1 MRIVFVRHGEPDYE
15 HDCLTPLG
23 ELQAEAAA
31 ERLREEGIGAI
42 FTSPQ
47 GRARQTADAA
57 AKALGL
63 APAVLDFMHELH
75 WSSADGREIFAGGH
89 PWKIADEMVR
99 AGHDLMDANWR
110 EHPYYT
116 GSRVIESVR
125 IVEEGIDGWLAS
137 LGYVREGRYYRNT
150 RADDGQFAVA
160 LFSHGGS
167 SSAAMGHLLNLPFP
181 YMCAVFHL
189 PFTGITVL
197 RFDRHPGSLS
207 APVLELAGDGRHIRG
222 VALPETGA

>member
-1 MRIVFVRHGEPDYE
+1 MRIVFVRHGEPDYA

-23 ELQAEAAA
+23 ELQAKAAA

-42 FTSPQ
+42 YTSPQ

-57 AKALGL
+57 AEVLGL
-63 APAVLDFMHELH
+63 IPQTLDFMHELH
-75 WSSADGREIFAGGH
+75 WGSADGEETYADGH
-89 PWKIADEMVR
+89 PWHIADELVNT
-99 AGHDLMDANWR
+99 GQDLTDPDWPA
-110 EHPYYT
+110 HLYYRHN
-116 GSRVIESVR
+116 RVVESVR

-137 LGYVREGRYYRNT
+137 LGYVREGLYYRNT
-150 RADDGQFAVA
+150 RPDEEQFTVA

-167 SSAAMGHLLNLPFP
+167 SSAAMGHLMNISFP

-189 PFTGITVL
+189 PFTGITTL
-197 RFDRHPGSLS
+197 RFDRHPGSLT

-222 VALPETGA
+222 VALPETGV

>member
-23 ELQAEAAA
+23 VLQADAAA
-31 ERLREEGIGAI
+31 KRLCEEGIGAI
-42 FTSPQ
+42 YTSPQ

-57 AKALGL
+57 AKVLGL
-63 APAVLDFMHELH
+63 TPVVLDFMHELH
-75 WSSADGREIFAGGH
+75 WSSADGREIFLGGH

-99 AGHDLMDANWR
+99 AGDDLLDANWR
-110 EHPYYT
+110 AHPYYA

-150 RADDGQFAVA
+150 RPDDEQFTVA

-167 SSAAMGHLLNLPFP
+167 SSAAMGHLLNLAFP
-181 YMCAVFHL
+181 YMCSVFHL
-189 PFTGITVL
+189 PFTGITTL

-222 VALPETGA
+222 VTLPGDGA

>member
-23 ELQAEAAA
+23 VLQADAAA
-31 ERLREEGIGAI
+31 KRLCEEGIGAI
-42 FTSPQ
+42 YTSPQ

-57 AKALGL
+57 AKVLGL
-63 APAVLDFMHELH
+63 TPVVLDFMHELH
-75 WSSADGREIFAGGH
+75 WSSADGREIFLGGH

-99 AGHDLMDANWR
+99 AGDDLLDANWR
-110 EHPYYT
+110 AHPYYA

-150 RADDGQFAVA
+150 RPDDEQFTVA

-167 SSAAMGHLLNLPFP
+167 SLAAMGHLLNLAFP
-181 YMCAVFHL
+181 YMCSVFHL
-189 PFTGITVL
+189 PFTGITTL

-222 VALPETGA
+222 VALPGDGA

>member
-1 MRIVFVRHGEPDYE
+1 MRIVFVRHGEPDYA

-23 ELQAEAAA
+23 ELQAKAAA

-42 FTSPQ
+42 YTSPQ

-57 AKALGL
+57 AEVLGL
-63 APAVLDFMHELH
+63 TLQTLDFMHELH
-75 WSSADGREIFAGGH
+75 WGSADREETYADGH
-89 PWKIADEMVR
+89 PWHIADELVHI
-99 AGHDLMDANWR
+99 GQDLTDPDWPA
-110 EHPYYT
+110 HLYYRHN
-116 GSRVIESVR
+116 RVVESVR

-137 LGYVREGRYYRNT
+137 LGYVREGLYYRNT
-150 RADDGQFAVA
+150 RPNEEQFTVA

-167 SSAAMGHLLNLPFP
+167 SSAAMGHLMNLSFP

-189 PFTGITVL
+189 PFTGITTL
-197 RFDRHPGSLS
+197 RFDRHPGSLT

-222 VALPETGA
+222 VALPETGV